1 MAFEVT
7 KKLVEARI
15 EIVLILA
22 LVAAMLWF
30 VPELTLH
37 KELVESVDFQFV
49 GMTLFTIPI
58 MISRVISFVIWGVL
72 LAMMI
77 RVNEDMRLIPLRS
90 MLPLVF
96 GMTGVACVGE
106 LHVFDERMIAFVLIV
121 HAMKKLCE
129 MYNMQYQVLEGFKM
143 VLFILIASLFRVEC
157 LWVLFLFII
166 GLGVY
171 RVASM
176 KFVLSAILSVVV
188 FGWLLWG
195 IFWLCDSVDLLLG
208 YFARAVDFKMDVLSW
223 NAINYAKL
231 FFGVSLMILTRLQTD
246 MSSYKFNMQ
255 IRLNNI
261 MMGVAFWFALIIML
275 VFGMGI
281 LPFVIFMAIES
292 LCLYFS
298 SERSNISN
306 VIFIIMSIILIVSR
320 MI

>member
-15 EIVLILA
+15 KIVLISALA
-22 LVAAMLWF
+22 ATMLWF

-37 KELVESVDFQFV
+37 KELVESVDFQFM

-58 MISRVISFVIWGVL
+58 MISRVISFVIWGAI

-90 MLPLVF
+90 MLPFVF

-121 HAMKKLCE
+121 YAMKKLCE
-129 MYNMQYQVLEGFKM
+129 MYNVQYQVLEGFKM
-143 VLFILIASLFRVEC
+143 VLFILIASLFRAEC
-157 LWVLFLFII
+157 LWIVFIFII

-171 RVASM
+171 KVASM

-188 FGWLLWG
+188 VGWLLWG

-208 YFARAVDFKMDVLSW
+208 YFARAVDFKMDILNW

-231 FFGVSLMILTRLQTD
+231 SFGVSLMILTRLQTD

-261 MMGVAFWFALIIML
+261 MMGVAFWFTLIVML

-292 LCLYFS
+292 LCLYFTY
-298 SERSNISN
+298 ERSNISN